1 MGSDTYPIWMR
12 NGIKESMT
20 LAFSGKLNPKA
31 RLCLDKEGGGAVMR
45 RHVNEQLPYGAHVLR
60 ARAQYWDKVVLAF
73 VDAATY
79 VADHL
84 AQGAAFQF
92 WL

>member
-1 MGSDTYPIWMR
+1 
-12 NGIKESMT
+12 
-20 LAFSGKLNPKA
+20 
-31 RLCLDKEGGGAVMR
+31 MR

-60 ARAQYWDKVVLAF
+60 ARAQYWDEVVLAF